1 MSHFQ
6 AELTIIAAIAKDNY
20 MFLKSIFTPAQQRHL
35 FDAFCTFQK
44 FEVCALL
51 QNVVFFFHF
60 SLHIQDILI
69 HNI

>member
-1 MSHFQ
+1 
-6 AELTIIAAIAKDNY
+6 

-51 QNVVFFFHF
+51 QNVGVFYF
-60 SLHIQDILI
+60 SLHVMKNEKKNNMIFLYIRYDNSRSICLE
-69 HNI
+69 H